1 MSNQRT
7 IGKILLD
14 INDTLRSE
22 IDQSYDHLEEV
33 LFQEIDSALTYYFTQ
48 WDILNEARPSTFEL
62 EQLGELARSPLELAW
77 DILYSKYMEFY
88 GINEPPEYRTPE
100 DTDINKETNPDGYYR
115 DRLKLID
122 QLPEEMTEKDFKTIE
137 DLSPDIRSYNWKRKR

>member
-14 INDTLRSE
+14 INDTLSAE
-22 IDQSYDHLEEV
+22 NDQSFDHLEEV

-62 EQLGELARSPLELAW
+62 DLLGELSRSPLELAW
-77 DILYSKYMEFY
+77 DILYTKYMEFY
-88 GINEPPEYRTPE
+88 GINEPPEYRTPV
-100 DTDINKETNPDGYYR
+100 N
-115 DRLKLID
+115 
-122 QLPEEMTEKDFKTIE
+122 KDFKTE
-137 DLSPDIRSYNWKRKR
+137 GHSTSPE